1 MSNIAYA
8 EKLVLSNEN
17 LSKKELVALVA
28 KELNVSVPNARV
40 YIYNVN
46 KRLEKRAKPA
56 AEHISPAIISKEVK
70 DIVKRN
76 ASKSKKKDDTF
87 MGRPDISVVGM

>member
-56 AEHISPAIISKEVK
+56 AELINPAVISKEVK

-76 ASKSKKKDDTF
+76 SRKSVEQ
-87 MGRPDISVVGM
+87 PEVAAA

>member
-17 LSKKELVALVA
+17 LSKKDLVALVA

-56 AEHISPAIISKEVK
+56 AELINPAVISKEVK

-76 ASKSKKKDDTF
+76 SRKSVEQ
-87 MGRPDISVVGM
+87 PEVAAA